1 MFKIKVMDLTK
12 TKKLKHLEK
21 ETFFLQMKNP
31 FITLYNGDDYNNG
44 CRLSMIL
51 FDKDSIPWKIALNF
65 ILFAQFLVL
74 HWK

>member
-1 MFKIKVMDLTK
+1 MPPKILKK
-12 TKKLKHLEK
+12 QWKKKLKYLEK

-31 FITLYNGDDYNNG
+31 FITLDNGDDYNNG

-51 FDKDSIPWKIALNF
+51 FDKDSFPWKIALNF

>member
-51 FDKDSIPWKIALNF
+51 FDKDSI
-65 ILFAQFLVL
+65 
-74 HWK
+74 